1 VQGGRGRDFC
11 VATDD
16 GIVGNDVANGGPGQD
31 AYHTDAGDTLVSVET
46 FRDC

>member
-1 VQGGRGRDFC
+1 

-31 AYHTDAGDTLVSVET
+31 AYDADAGDTLVSVET
-46 FRDC
+46 AGEC

>member
-1 VQGGRGRDFC
+1 

-31 AYHTDAGDTLVSVET
+31 AHEADAGDTLLSVEMAG
-46 FRDC
+46 DC